1 MTHDLTDAPDLV
13 TLFHERVA
21 AHPDAEAVAFVAD
34 PSDLDGGVLRWSYAR
49 LDQEAR
55 ARAAWLREHLPS
67 GARVLLLHPSGL
79 EFVAALWG
87 CLYAGMIA
95 VPAPLPGGHRHHR
108 RRLAAI
114 ARDSGA
120 AAVLTTEAHLTEV
133 GEWVADLPDASLL
146 VVAGDLLG
154 ADGPR
159 EWRPVPLDRST
170 IAVLQYT
177 SGSTG
182 DPKGVVLQH
191 EQILFNTLVGA
202 GALGFGGRVG
212 GWLPQYHDMGLFSQ
226 IMWPLLLGGSTVLMA
241 PTAFIRR
248 PVQWLRMID
257 AFGIGFSF
265 APNFAFDLCTR
276 KVRDQDLVGLDL
288 SRWQVAGCG
297 SEPIDAR
304 VLGAFSDRF
313 AAAGLDPRAVTAC
326 YGMAETAVYISVDVA
341 GPLKTRRV
349 DLEALARGEFTPAVA
364 DRAGR
369 DLVGCGRPDASYD
382 TRVVDPETGEVLPE
396 GRLGEIWL
404 RGRSVSPG
412 YWRRDDNADVFDATT
427 ADGDGGYLRTGDL
440 GVFSDGELYVHGR
453 LKDLIIVHGRNIY
466 PQDIEHELRAQHPE
480 LGRAGVVFAG
490 PGAASGD
497 DGSSVVVT
505 HEVAGVAADRLPA
518 LAAEI
523 RHTVGREF
531 GIAVATVAL
540 VKPGTVLRTTS
551 GKVRRSAMR
560 DLFHEGRLVSLHQD
574 PRQGLADPAT
584 PG

>member
-1 MTHDLTDAPDLV
+1 MTHDPMTHDPTDAPDMV
-13 TLFHERVA
+13 TLFRERVA
-21 AHPDAEAVAFVAD
+21 AQGDAEALVYLAD
-34 PSDLDGGVLRWSYAR
+34 PSDFDSGAQRWSYAR

-55 ARAAWLREHLPS
+55 GRAAWLHTHLPQ
-67 GARVLLLHPSGL
+67 GARVLLLHPTGL
-79 EFVAALWG
+79 EFTAALFG

-95 VPAPLPGGHRHHR
+95 VPAPLPGGHRHHA

-120 AAVLTTEAHLTEV
+120 SAVLTTAAHLAEVTE
-133 GEWVADLPDASLL
+133 WAADLPDTSIQ
-146 VVAGDLLG
+146 VVAGDLLD
-154 ADGPR
+154 ADAPQD
-159 EWRPVPLDRST
+159 WCPVPVDRST

-191 EQILFNTLVGA
+191 DHILFNTAVGSA
-202 GALGFGGRVG
+202 ALGFGGRVG
-212 GWLPQYHDMGLFSQ
+212 GWLPLYHDMGLFAQ
-226 IMWPLLLGGSTVLMA
+226 IVWPLLLGGSSVLMA
-241 PTAFIRR
+241 PTAFVRR
-248 PVQWLRMID
+248 PAQWLRMID
-257 AFGIGFSF
+257 VFGIGFSF

-276 KVRDQDLVGLDL
+276 KVREQDLVGLDL
-288 SRWQVAGCG
+288 SRWRVAGCG

-304 VLGAFSDRF
+304 VMAAFADRF
-313 AAAGLDPRAVTAC
+313 AAAGLDARSVTAC
-326 YGMAETAVYISVDVA
+326 YGMAETAVYIAVDA
-341 GPLKTRRV
+341 DGPLRTRRV
-349 DLEALARGEFTPAVA
+349 DLEALARGEFTAAVA
-364 DRAGR
+364 DRASR
-369 DLVGCGRPDASYD
+369 EIVACGRPDGSYD
-382 TRVVDPETGEVLPE
+382 TRIVDPETREVVAD

-404 RGRSVSPG
+404 RGRSVSSG

-490 PGAASGD
+490 PGLPTGD
-497 DGSSVVVT
+497 DDSSVVVT
-505 HEVAGVAADRLPA
+505 HEVAGVPADRLPA

-560 DLFHEGRLVSLHQD
+560 DLFREGRLVSLHQD
-574 PRQGLADPAT
+574 PR
-584 PG
+584 